1 MKVIEKNK
9 IPELAALLAGAVA
22 EGKVGAVII
31 NLERDDDEMSLRVRT
46 YREGGG
52 YLCLHEHAYTV
63 LLESDKISP
72 DEIIGE
78 VTKEDGNGDE

>member
-31 NLERDDDEMSLRVRT
+31 NLERDDDEISLRVRT
-46 YREGGG
+46 YHEGG
-52 YLCLHEHAYTV
+52 YVCLHEHAYTV

-72 DEIIGE
+72 DEIVGK